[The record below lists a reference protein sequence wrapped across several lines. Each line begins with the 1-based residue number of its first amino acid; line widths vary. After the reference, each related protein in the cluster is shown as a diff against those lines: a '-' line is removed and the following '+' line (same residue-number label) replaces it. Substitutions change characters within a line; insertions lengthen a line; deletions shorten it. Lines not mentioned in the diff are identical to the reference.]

1 MRVELI
7 LRQFVSV
14 VTNVSSLSKKSNS
27 GEMAKRES
35 GSAL

>member
-14 VTNVSSLSKKSNS
+14 VTNVSSLLKKSN
-27 GEMAKRES
+27 GDEMAKRES